1 MSNQTDKINPFKTER
16 EIMIDLL
23 KNGNLAEYKT
33 KLLEKKQKELTEKLL
48 KMRDNFNKMK
58 LNFFI

>member
-1 MSNQTDKINPFKTER
+1 MSNQTNPFKTER

-58 LNFFI
+58 LNF